1 MDRRIPPSRQPL
13 RLVQSATTP
22 LKSHD
27 TIVAVLFAGRIA
39 RLLLPA
45 AERAE
50 LTPNQV
56 TIGSL
61 VVTCL
66 AALLVAFGHRYA
78 WLAAALLIQV
88 GFVLDCLDGQLARA
102 TGRESDFGRYLDSL
116 TDLVKVFVLICATTV
131 ALLRHGSGTVACA
144 LGALAFFGYVLCELH
159 TQLVRQLPQRS
170 QEEYERQAAPWK
182 SRLAIGGQKIDL
194 AFAIGEVLMTLTL
207 ALVFGR
213 AAMGLIVVAVLMPI
227 QLTSYV
233 LRFWRHRYSR

>member
-1 MDRRIPPSRQPL
+1 MERKIPPSRKPL
-13 RLVQSATTP
+13 RLVHSANP

-27 TIVAVLFAGRIA
+27 SLVAVLFAGRIA

-45 AERAE
+45 AERADV
-50 LTPNQV
+50 TPNQV
-56 TIGSL
+56 TMAS
-61 VVTCL
+61 
-66 AALLVAFGHRYA
+66 LLVTGLATPLIAFGHRSA
-78 WLAAALLIQV
+78 WIAAAFLIQL

-102 TGRESDFGRYLDSL
+102 TARESDFGRYFDSL
-116 TDLVKVFVLICATTV
+116 TDLVKVFALICAATV

-144 LGALAFFGYVLCELH
+144 LGALGFFGYVLCELH

-207 ALVFGR
+207 ALVFTR
-213 AAMGLIVVAVLMPI
+213 VATGLIVLAVLTPI
-227 QLTSYV
+227 QFTSYAV
-233 LRFWRHRYSR
+233 RFWRHRYSR